1 MPHLPTIKNMWYTGR
16 VPQEGDTERLLKV
29 FMTNNSLP
37 DTGNGL
43 VEHVQQVCDCIDN
56 ATHELHNL
64 HRELDVKA
72 ILFRQSGITS
82 LRL

>member
-1 MPHLPTIKNMWYTGR
+1 
-16 VPQEGDTERLLKV
+16 
-29 FMTNNSLP
+29 MTNNSLP
-37 DTGNGL
+37 GTGNGL

-56 ATHELHNL
+56 ATHKLHNL

-72 ILFRQSGITS
+72 ILLSQSGITS